1 MVQRALYTVLMGNYE
16 KLNPLPEIAQQGIDA
31 FCFTDDAT
39 LRSTTW
45 TIVPVEPAFAVDSVR
60 SQRLI
65 KILGHPSLNSFDE
78 TLFIDSTVH
87 LKVNPNDILDSWLAE
102 ADLALPEH
110 SFRSSVEE
118 EFAEVIVGMLDSRE
132 RVTEQRDHY
141 RQLYAETL
149 ASRPLWTAMM
159 ARRRAPAVDEFS
171 RVWAEHVLRYS
182 RRDQLS
188 VSVAAK
194 VSGVAL
200 TRIPLDNHES
210 DLHQW
215 PIRSG
220 LRSDVRRTD
229 MPDYFAMN
237 EYNQRQA
244 EHYQQQLE
252 QTWKTLS
259 WRITKPLRIKRRRT
273 GS

>member
-141 RQLYAETL
+141 RKLYAETL